1 MRKSEFRGWT
11 EVFRFTFIQT
21 WKNRSFLIFMII
33 SWVVC
38 MLAVPVLSAISSSKK
53 DTGEY
58 HIEKVNADKVY
69 VYDEIGL
76 TLMGFDTTAFKKAE
90 VFKDLPV
97 VPVNVNPLSETR
109 EQEWKDFTKKVD
121 EEPKSIV
128 IHIRLDATHSFSFDV
143 VRAIESDVTKK
154 ECEYIGSLLVEE
166 FNEFKYKATN
176 FGEEQQKALDTTYE
190 VTGLLEEKDGT
201 FVTEKAHIS
210 TAKYWVVYGVLFV
223 VMMVCIT
230 GAMQIATAVAM
241 DKSSKVMEYMLT
253 SIRPMALIFGKVLA
267 QVVSVIIQM
276 GVSFG
281 LALLSNF
288 VTGQVTGNNYLQ
300 TKLPAGIFSS
310 LNPLNIALALVVIA
324 LGVMLYGFIAGLCGA
339 MVTKME
345 ELQESVSLLTM
356 TNIIGSYLAL
366 FAAMA
371 MQKSLTSPL
380 FYAAVLIPISSPFLL
395 PGVVLIGEGA
405 WWIKLLSLA
414 ILFVMDVI
422 ILFTSARVYEAL
434 LLYNGNKIKLKDL
447 KKFLKEAKGGKAA

>member
-33 SWVVC
+33 SWIVC

-53 DTGEY
+53 NTEEY
-58 HIEKVNADKVY
+58 NIEKVNIDKVY
-69 VYDEIGL
+69 VYDELGL
-76 TLMGFDTTAFKKAE
+76 TMMGYDTTVFKKQDI
-90 VFKDLPV
+90 FKDIPV
-97 VPVNVNPLSETR
+97 VPVDCDPQSETR
-109 EQEWKDFTKKVD
+109 EDDWKEFAKKID
-121 EEPKSIV
+121 DEPKSV
-128 IHIRLDATHSFSFDV
+128 CIHIRPDATHSFSFDV
-143 VRAIESDVTKK
+143 VRAIESDVSKK

-166 FNEFKYKATN
+166 FNDFKYKITN
-176 FGEEQQKALDTTYE
+176 FGDEQKKALETTYE

-201 FVTEKAHIS
+201 FVTEKAHLS
-210 TAKYWVVYGVLFV
+210 TAKYWVVYGILFI

-267 QVVSVIIQM
+267 QVVSVVIQM
-276 GVSFG
+276 GVSFV
-281 LALLSNF
+281 LALVSNL
-288 VTGQVTGNNYLQ
+288 VMAKVTGNNYLQ
-300 TKLPAGIFSS
+300 AKLPEGIFES

-339 MVTKME
+339 MVSKME
-345 ELQESVSLLTM
+345 ELQESVSILTM
-356 TNIIGSYLAL
+356 TNILGSYLAL
-366 FAAMA
+366 FAAMS
-371 MQKSLTSPL
+371 MQSSLTSPL
-380 FYAAVLIPISSPFLL
+380 FYAAIFIPISSPFLL
-395 PGVVLIGEGA
+395 PGVVLIGAGA
-405 WWIKLLSLA
+405 WWVKLLSLA
-414 ILFVMDVI
+414 ILVVMDIV

-434 LLYNGNKIKLKDL
+434 LLYNGNKIKFKDL